1 MRTNSLKHF
10 GSTWLAAV
18 TLGIVSG
25 GVSAQQVCATPGR
38 DTDTSITGVV
48 NTYWDAASD
57 GTYNASSASISLA
70 SKSGVADLSPG
81 DLALV
86 IQIQCAD
93 INFSDSDSYG
103 DGAAGEPAAG
113 FNEPGNCAAGNYEY
127 VRAGAGTN
135 ASTLALDVGARLTK
149 TYIKAAATPS
159 DGRRSFQII
168 RVPQYQNVS
177 ATGTLTAPAW
187 NGTVGGVVALDVA
200 GTFTLN
206 GSINVDGFGFR
217 GGGGR
222 SRSVDDPVQRFRW
235 DADDRHASKAEGIAG
250 TPRFVSLKTDPDSGA
265 TATITDNGLG
275 FGGYPTGI
283 SSSGDFARGA
293 PGNAGGGGTFWD
305 GASDNGGGGGGGN
318 GNAGG
323 RGAAGWRNA
332 GYAGIAA
339 DYSDLPE
346 KKWGF
351 GGAIFPA
358 SVARLVLGGGG
369 GAGDN
374 NVNSQPNESSGANG
388 GGLVMI
394 RAGTIVGSGTIS
406 ARGARAADNP
416 LNDGAGGGGAGGSVI
431 AVAGIWNA
439 ASLQIN
445 VAGGRGGDAW
455 QTGTAAHGSGGGGAG
470 GVVIRSGSATISNN
484 GGPNGITTISDSPS
498 GGADHGAEDGG
509 AGIDQLISA
518 SADTPGQTAGYLCQA
533 DLSITKNN
541 GVDTPVSLVSGQTT
555 SYTIVVTNN
564 GLGRADGAVLTDPV
578 APGLNVTAIA
588 CTVTTPT
595 ATCPDLSNQA
605 TAITALQGSGLI
617 IPTLAAG
624 AVLSFTV
631 TATVT
636 ATGQ

>member
-1 MRTNSLKHF
+1 MRIHSFQHICF
-10 GSTWLAAV
+10 TWLAV
-18 TLGIVSG
+18 MTVG
-25 GVSAQQVCATPGR
+25 GLSNSVSAQQVCATPGR

-48 NTYWDAASD
+48 NTYWDAASE
-57 GTYNASSASISLA
+57 GSYGASSASIALT
-70 SKSGVADLSPG
+70 SKTGTADLSPG

-93 INFSDSDSYG
+93 INFSDTDSYG
-103 DGAAGEPAAG
+103 DGAAGEPASG

-127 VRAGAGTN
+127 VRAGVGTN
-135 ASTLALDVGARLTK
+135 ASTLALDIGARLSSTFV
-149 TYIKAAATPS
+149 KAAATAGA
-159 DGRRSFQII
+159 GRRSFQII

-177 ATGTLTAPAW
+177 VSGTLTAPVW

-206 GSINVDGFGFR
+206 GNINVDGFGFR

-222 SRSVDDPVQRFRW
+222 SRSVDDAVQRFRW
-235 DADDRHASKAEGIAG
+235 DIDDRHGSKAEGIGG

-265 TATITDNGLG
+265 IANITDNGLG

-323 RGAAGWRNA
+323 RGAAGWRSG

-339 DYSDLPE
+339 DYSDHPE

-351 GGAIFPA
+351 GGVVFPA
-358 SVARLVLGGGG
+358 SVARVVFGGGG

-374 NVNSQPNESSGANG
+374 NVNSQPTESSGANG

-394 RAGTIVGSGTIS
+394 RAGRIIGSGAIS

-431 AVAGIWNA
+431 AVAGIWNVT
-439 ASLQIN
+439 SLQIN

-455 QTGTAAHGSGGGGAG
+455 AAGTSAHGSGGGGAG
-470 GVVIRSGSATISNN
+470 GVVIRSGSASVSNN
-484 GGPNGITTISDSPS
+484 GGPNGITNTGDTPS

-509 AGIDQLISA
+509 VGIDQLIA
-518 SADTPGQTAGYLCQA
+518 ANADSPGQTAGYLCQA
-533 DLSITKNN
+533 DLTITKNN
-541 GVDTPVSLVSGQTT
+541 GVDIPVSLVSGQTT
-555 SYTIVVTNN
+555 TYTIVVTNN
-564 GLGRADGAVLTDPV
+564 GQGRADGAVLIDAIV
-578 APGLNVTAIA
+578 AGLNVTAIA

-605 TAITALQGSGLI
+605 ASITALQSAGLI
-617 IPTLAAG
+617 IPTLRAG